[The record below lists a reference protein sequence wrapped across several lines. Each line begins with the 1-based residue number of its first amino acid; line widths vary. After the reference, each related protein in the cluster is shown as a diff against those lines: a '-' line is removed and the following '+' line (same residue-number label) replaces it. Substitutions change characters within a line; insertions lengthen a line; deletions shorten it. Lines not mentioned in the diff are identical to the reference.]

1 MEKINKETSTD
12 VRKLIDTLSKHLRA
26 IVQLGQKIENWDAL
40 IIFIITSKLPKFVN
54 QDWEKHNKK
63 IKEPTIEQLREFL
76 IDRADFLQ
84 TMESKSHER
93 GTEFAETKNNANNR
107 SGHTRG
113 LLSENVV
120 CTLCKKSHSISNC
133 SAFSKLNV
141 NERISKAKYLRLCL
155 NCLKPGHFNYV
166 CRANTCKK
174 CNSKHHVLLHID
186 KNFETPATNGESAGG
201 SVALSAY
208 SSTNFVLLSTA
219 SVVVMGERGKKSIVR
234 AVLDSGSQSS
244 YLVADLCDELE
255 IEKEKINLTVE
266 GINNTVSQ
274 IKYKCSVEIQ
284 SVSNDYKKVI
294 ECFVVPEITGVVPNV
309 PIDMT
314 KLNMP
319 RNVALA
325 DPNFTVPS
333 RISMLIGAD
342 LFYDLLC
349 IGQTKLGPGMPIL
362 QRTRLGWIVSGCIPN
377 DAVSCN
383 RKNNEVNS
391 DVQQQLT
398 RFWEIEEL
406 GGAPALSYEEKMCEQ
421 HFATRCIKE
430 LAIQHQSSEPEV
442 AEIIMN
448 CFYVDDMLMG
458 ANSFEDAVR
467 LGKGVFDILKG
478 GGFDLRKWSSN
489 NDEILRA
496 MNVSAFS
503 DDSVMIN
510 DSECFKALGLSW
522 NKKSDT
528 FIFKVSPGGDDKMIT
543 KRSILSVISQLFDP
557 MGLISPCVII
567 AKIILQK
574 LWLEKI
580 DWDSAVSKQLEIE
593 WIKLRDNLVEL
604 NKLKICRN
612 VICND
617 ALKVELHGFCDAS
630 AEAYGAAV
638 YVRSIDTEG
647 KIHVC
652 LLSAKSKV
660 APLKTISIPRL
671 ELCGALILAKLIEKV
686 TDSVK
691 VEFENVY
698 CWTDSTVVLG
708 WLKTTPNLLK
718 TFIANRVSEIQTLES
733 QKQCQWRHV
742 PTKMN
747 PADILS
753 RGMYPKELLTAH
765 MWWNG
770 PVFLLKHESDWPEIK
785 QYGCPLPEIRDK
797 SKMLLS
803 VASESFPI
811 EKFSSLTKLKH
822 VVAYLFRFVKNA
834 SVSSENKLTGSLT
847 LEEVDNAF
855 LSLIKCA
862 QKECFAQEICDLE
875 SKRKINKKSKLLMLN
890 PFLDKNNVL
899 RVGGRLKNSAY
910 SYDKRH
916 PMILSPKHHLSKLIF
931 EREHLKLYHAGPQAL
946 LAAIRERFWVISGK
960 SLAKYVIKKC
970 ITCYRYNAKI
980 LNPIMGNLP
989 KARFDGHYPFEVTGV
1004 DYAGPLLVKDKKGRG
1019 AKLQKCYVCL
1029 FICFSTKAVHIELVT
1044 DLSTESFI
1052 LTLRRFVSR
1061 RGRPRQIWSDN
1072 GGNFVGANSEL
1083 KELGHFLSKNK
1094 KSLCESL
1101 VNEEIHWQ
1109 FIPAH
1114 SPHFGGLWEAGIKSV
1129 KYHLKR
1135 VIGEQHLIF
1144 EELYTLLVQIESVL
1158 NSRPISP
1165 LSTNPNDLFPLTPAH
1180 FLLGRTASEIPDPDV
1195 LHIKPS
1201 KLSQFQRIQ
1210 SIKQQF
1216 WKRWS
1221 LEYVSE
1227 LQLRKRWTVNDNR
1240 KLEPGI
1246 LVLIKQDNL
1255 PPMKWKL
1262 GRVLSVSSDVDGV
1275 PRVARLKTD
1284 SGEIQRAFS
1293 KLCPL
1298 PIDD

>member
-1 MEKINKETSTD
+1 MSNDDVQLLKNLIKKRGSVKFRITHVKKYLDRIESDLSVLSELDKAELRQKSSRMPQLFDEFASIQCEIETLSDSSDQFEERIEFENSYDLCMARINCILTNDGFDNDSKRSDKSGVSLVSNNTKQSCTSKFSSYNYSNAYKALNERYNNEKVLIHHHIQGIFNMEKINKETSTD

-93 GTEFAETKNNANNR
+93 GTEFAETKNN
-107 SGHTRG
+107 
-113 LLSENVV
+113 E
-120 CTLCKKSHSISNC
+120 SHSISNC

-186 KNFETPATNGESAGG
+186 KTKTQLATPQAPASIPEEPRNSNATDFETPATNGESAGG

-244 YLVADLCDELE
+244 YLVAD
-255 IEKEKINLTVE
+255 
-266 GINNTVSQ
+266 
-274 IKYKCSVEIQ
+274 
-284 SVSNDYKKVI
+284 
-294 ECFVVPEITGVVPNV
+294 
-309 PIDMT
+309 
-314 KLNMP
+314 
-319 RNVALA
+319 
-325 DPNFTVPS
+325 
-333 RISMLIGAD
+333 
-342 LFYDLLC
+342 
-349 IGQTKLGPGMPIL
+349 
-362 QRTRLGWIVSGCIPN
+362 
-377 DAVSCN
+377 
-383 RKNNEVNS
+383 
-391 DVQQQLT
+391 
-398 RFWEIEEL
+398 
-406 GGAPALSYEEKMCEQ
+406 
-421 HFATRCIKE
+421 
-430 LAIQHQSSEPEV
+430 
-442 AEIIMN
+442 
-448 CFYVDDMLMG
+448 
-458 ANSFEDAVR
+458 
-467 LGKGVFDILKG
+467 
-478 GGFDLRKWSSN
+478 
-489 NDEILRA
+489 
-496 MNVSAFS
+496 
-503 DDSVMIN
+503 
-510 DSECFKALGLSW
+510 
-522 NKKSDT
+522 
-528 FIFKVSPGGDDKMIT
+528 
-543 KRSILSVISQLFDP
+543 
-557 MGLISPCVII
+557 
-567 AKIILQK
+567 K

>member
-1 MEKINKETSTD
+1 
-12 VRKLIDTLSKHLRA
+12 
-26 IVQLGQKIENWDAL
+26 
-40 IIFIITSKLPKFVN
+40 
-54 QDWEKHNKK
+54 
-63 IKEPTIEQLREFL
+63 
-76 IDRADFLQ
+76 
-84 TMESKSHER
+84 
-93 GTEFAETKNNANNR
+93 
-107 SGHTRG
+107 
-113 LLSENVV
+113 
-120 CTLCKKSHSISNC
+120 
-133 SAFSKLNV
+133 
-141 NERISKAKYLRLCL
+141 
-155 NCLKPGHFNYV
+155 
-166 CRANTCKK
+166 
-174 CNSKHHVLLHID
+174 
-186 KNFETPATNGESAGG
+186 
-201 SVALSAY
+201 
-208 SSTNFVLLSTA
+208 
-219 SVVVMGERGKKSIVR
+219 
-234 AVLDSGSQSS
+234 
-244 YLVADLCDELE
+244 
-255 IEKEKINLTVE
+255 
-266 GINNTVSQ
+266 
-274 IKYKCSVEIQ
+274 
-284 SVSNDYKKVI
+284 
-294 ECFVVPEITGVVPNV
+294 
-309 PIDMT
+309 
-314 KLNMP
+314 
-319 RNVALA
+319 
-325 DPNFTVPS
+325 
-333 RISMLIGAD
+333 MLIGAD

-383 RKNNEVNS
+383 RKSYCNFSVNNEVNS

-421 HFATRCIKE
+421 HFDKTTVRNDDGRFMVSIPFKDDVNKLGDSRVLAEKRFLSLERRLEANAVLKEMYKSFMLEYRMLGHMTKVKNEKDAENTYYMAHHGVMREQSLTTKLRVVFDASAPSSSGYSLNNLQMLGPVVQNDLMSIILRFRTYRFVLCGDVEKMYRQVLIEPHQRSFQRIVWRDDSTLPLETYELNTVTYGTKSAPYLATRCIKE

-875 SKRKINKKSKLLMLN
+875 SNRKINKKSKLLMLN

-1227 LQLRKRWTVNDNR
+1227 LQLRKKWIVNDNR